1 MENLMER
8 GKQFSYGQL
17 GVGIF
22 LLIAGIALLLDNF
35 AILNGVSVW
44 KLWPVILI
52 AIGIGRLLDA
62 RSTGEYQKGFWLLF
76 IGSWF
81 LVSEL
86 HIFGLNYHN
95 SWPIL
100 LIGVG
105 IGMLW
110 KSIYPSH
117 NIIKDHSDGN

>member
-1 MENLMER
+1 MEHIHR
-8 GKQFSYGQL
+8 RPYSQI

-22 LLIAGIALLLDNF
+22 LLLAGAALMLGKFDF
-35 AILNGVSVW
+35 IYIDSPW
-44 KLWPVILI
+44 HFWPVILL
-52 AIGIGRLLDA
+52 AIGIGKLADA
-62 RSTGEYQKGFWLLF
+62 EYSWEYRKAVWTLF

-86 HIFGLNYHN
+86 HLFGLSYRN

-100 LIGVG
+100 LIGIG

-110 KSIYPSH
+110 KSIYPS
-117 NIIKDHSDGN
+117 NARIRIGKEPDHEN